1 MKKDLKVIEAL
12 KNNDERRIE
21 FFKNKI
27 KEELTKNNMPISDD
41 IINNYLEEGIKSY
54 NENIKIPFLFYLK
67 ALIRKNKE
75 EDKTTNNDQIST
87 NNFFTKK
94 ELEILKWYLGYNNK
108 FLNNTEIS
116 LETGYTITD
125 VIETIKKFNK
135 IKKKNQR
142 ELLKVFPDYKEKLK
156 ERNIFFAKENITIT
170 EKTIKIIKNLFK

>member
-1 MKKDLKVIEAL
+1 MKKDLEVIEAL

-75 EDKTTNNDQIST
+75 KIRLIIM
-87 NNFFTKK
+87 TK
-94 ELEILKWYLGYNNK
+94 
-108 FLNNTEIS
+108 S
-116 LETGYTITD
+116 LLI
-125 VIETIKKFNK
+125 IF
-135 IKKKNQR
+135 
-142 ELLKVFPDYKEKLK
+142 LLKKSLK
-156 ERNIFFAKENITIT
+156 Y
-170 EKTIKIIKNLFK
+170 